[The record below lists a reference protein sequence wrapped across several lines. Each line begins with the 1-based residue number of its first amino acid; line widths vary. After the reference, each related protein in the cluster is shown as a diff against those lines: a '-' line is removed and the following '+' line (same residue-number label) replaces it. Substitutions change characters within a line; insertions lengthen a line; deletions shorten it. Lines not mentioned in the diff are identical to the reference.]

1 MKYFVSILVIL
12 ILIFSFFGCG
22 TQDGGEESTSV
33 DINEK
38 YSSVIIDSVNNGY
51 GVGIEADYWT
61 GLSFK
66 KKNMKDKSCSVF
78 GNNYSGEYLWSITDK
93 MNPYTTDIYEN
104 DDSIQF
110 GFRDDTGDLVLVNLM
125 DDDFFE
131 TQPYMP
137 DVPEPYESAIVLA
150 TEIAGEYVDDISEY
164 TRIIEE
170 PRTRYKERD
179 GKTYEITY
187 YVITFAKKVEGYLS
201 TDYIS
206 VKVTSKGTLASI
218 IMGDINAFEDIEFDF
233 DLDAVTQSISDKV
246 EATYKN
252 SRFSSDKAIIED
264 QKMVI
269 TPNGE
274 VCIYSSIFID
284 GTDENGYEIKT
295 GMFILTVIGYKNK

>member
-187 YVITFAKKVEGYLS
+187 YVITFAKKVNGVKNPAIEAIAAPNSSSLVLLKPTLNIKQKYARKN
-201 TDYIS
+201 TTPIS
-206 VKVTSKGTLASI
+206 MPTSAFLFTLDI
-218 IMGDINAFEDIEFDF
+218 IMWNTVPIIKPIKSGNKGKNGVNKSAF
-233 DLDAVTQSISDKV
+233 
-246 EATYKN
+246 N
-252 SRFSSDKAIIED
+252 S
-264 QKMVI
+264 VI
-269 TPNGE
+269 APLLQI
-274 VCIYSSIFID
+274 VR
-284 GTDENGYEIKT
+284 
-295 GMFILTVIGYKNK
+295 